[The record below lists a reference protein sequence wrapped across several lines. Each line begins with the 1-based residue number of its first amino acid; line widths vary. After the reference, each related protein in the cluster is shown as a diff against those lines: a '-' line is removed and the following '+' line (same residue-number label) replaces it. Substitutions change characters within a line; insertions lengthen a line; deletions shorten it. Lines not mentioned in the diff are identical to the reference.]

1 MAEENKEFTFENEQ
15 YRQTYWHTCS
25 HIMAQAVKRLWPE
38 VKLAIGP
45 SIKEGWYYDM
55 DAPFAFTP
63 DHMAQIEAEM
73 KKICK
78 EKLKLERFELPR
90 EEAIK
95 FMEEKNEPYKVE
107 LIQDLP
113 GDAHISF
120 YKQGE
125 FTDLCAGP
133 HLDSTGRV
141 KGNALKL
148 LTCNAAYWRGDSNR
162 ETLQRI
168 YGIAFPKKD
177 ELDAYLERLEEAHAM
192 GVRAVNPTWNHVNA
206 LSGTNAEEPER
217 GLTPQG
223 RVFVR
228 KMERLGMLVD
238 VSHLSDPGFWDVAEE
253 LSGPFFASH
262 SNARAVFSH
271 PRNLTDEQF
280 TAIID
285 HNGVVGLNLY
295 ANFLGERADLDTAI
309 AHLEHWLELGGERTV
324 ALGGDLDGCSS
335 LPEGITGIQDLD
347 RLWERLLQ
355 RNYSEALVRALFFE
369 NLMRVVSEVCTM

>member
-1 MAEENKEFTFENEQ
+1 MEGAELLD
-15 YRQTYWHTCS
+15 CS
-25 HIMAQAVKRLWPE
+25 
-38 VKLAIGP
+38 
-45 SIKEGWYYDM
+45 
-55 DAPFAFTP
+55 
-63 DHMAQIEAEM
+63 
-73 KKICK
+73 
-78 EKLKLERFELPR
+78 
-90 EEAIK
+90 
-95 FMEEKNEPYKVE
+95 
-107 LIQDLP
+107 
-113 GDAHISF
+113 
-120 YKQGE
+120 
-125 FTDLCAGP
+125 
-133 HLDSTGRV
+133 
-141 KGNALKL
+141 
-148 LTCNAAYWRGDSNR
+148 
-162 ETLQRI
+162 
-168 YGIAFPKKD
+168 
-177 ELDAYLERLEEAHAM
+177 LERLEEAHAM

-223 RVFVR
+223 RAFVR

-238 VSHLSDPGFWDVAEE
+238 VSHLSDPGFWDVVEE